1 MPKDRS
7 FAHRIHQSNIDRQRN
22 QAFFNA
28 RPSVS
33 APAPQEPKVGL
44 WEKLLS
50 SYASHAVFWNSVT
63 VINAALALAAWWF
76 L

>member
-22 QAFFNA
+22 QAYFA
-28 RPSVS
+28 SRPAVS

-44 WEKLLS
+44 WQRVKNTAKRIWAKVKEI
-50 SYASHAVFWNSVT
+50 VND
-63 VINAALALAAWWF
+63 
-76 L
+76 